1 MARKHTA
8 QPHKRF
14 LNRFWLW
21 GVITAIVFTL
31 GLIIGTLQKEP
42 VPETRPAA
50 SQGSP
55 PVQRD
60 ILLYFAS
67 LDGQTLIAEER
78 EITGCETDEDCL
90 RTIVQSL
97 VAGPETELAPILPS
111 QATLLNVAILDSLV
125 QLDFS
130 QDLVAA
136 HPGGTQSELLS
147 VYGLVDTLTVN
158 LPHLRQVQILIE
170 GSPVPT
176 LKGHVDLRQPLY
188 PDFSFVEEG
197 EAPIGR
203 LDNLPAGS
211 EE

>member
-1 MARKHTA
+1 MALGRY
-8 QPHKRF
+8 PRDC
-14 LNRFWLW
+14 
-21 GVITAIVFTL
+21 FTI
-31 GLIIGTLQKEP
+31 GLIIGTLQKDP
-42 VPETRPAA
+42 APETRPVT
-50 SQGSP
+50 SQESP
-55 PVQRD
+55 PGQRE

-67 LDGQTLIAEER
+67 LDGQALIAESR
-78 EITGCETDEDCL
+78 EIRDCDTDEDCL
-90 RTIVQSL
+90 KTIVQSL

-111 QATLLNVAILDSLV
+111 QTTLLNVAILDNLV

-158 LPHLRQVQILIE
+158 LPHLRQVRILIE
-170 GSPVPT
+170 GTAVPT

-203 LDNLPAGS
+203 LDNLPARS